1 MLRIR
6 RRQRRDHL
14 TAGADITMTN
24 LIDIAFVLLIIF
36 MITAP
41 ILQGGIEV
49 ALPKAAS
56 APITSQEG
64 VIVSITKPGIIYI
77 GEVAV
82 TSDAEFERLFPTYM
96 SQQAKKY
103 AYLKGD
109 ADVPHGRVMQILGL
123 MNKAGV
129 ASVGMVAEPLAEQRR

>member
-1 MLRIR
+1 MLHTKR
-6 RRQRRDHL
+6 RVRRDHL

-49 ALPKAAS
+49 SLPKASS

-64 VIVSITKPGIIYI
+64 VIVSITKPGTIYV

-82 TSDAEFERLFPTYM
+82 QSDGEFERVFPTYM
-96 SQQAKKY
+96 NRQAKKY
-103 AYLKGD
+103 AYLKAD

-123 MNKAGV
+123 MNKMDVG
-129 ASVGMVAEPLAEQRR
+129 SVGMVVEPVVEQRR